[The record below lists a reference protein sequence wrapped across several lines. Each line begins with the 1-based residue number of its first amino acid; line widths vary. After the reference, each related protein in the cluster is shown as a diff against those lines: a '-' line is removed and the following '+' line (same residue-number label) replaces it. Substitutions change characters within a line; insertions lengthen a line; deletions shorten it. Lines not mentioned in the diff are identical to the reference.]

1 MWSVNAPTAY
11 SGVVQWEVGSHSYFY
26 PIMPNKCTIRIMAD
40 LILSKQTMSS
50 LEIAELTGKQ
60 HAHVMRDIRN
70 MIESLKKSNE
80 STSGLVEEDYHR
92 GDRTQYKY
100 LSESTQKKLLNF
112 AFSVGGS
119 QYVITED
126 SYQDAKGEQRTLYSL
141 NKKASILLASGYDVV
156 LRAKII
162 DRWEALETGKAEPI
176 ITSVKTEVKQP
187 TISDKMKA
195 ATWAA
200 KFLNLN
206 ESSKLIIA
214 KQILEPYNLPLPD
227 YTPSKGILKSASEL
241 LSERGMKISAQ
252 VFNKKAIEKGYLC
265 NLERNSAHGQ
275 KKRFKSITNK
285 GLSFGENQVNPNN
298 PKSTQPLWYENKFSE
313 LLGILGFQFMGGLSY
328 EN

>member
-1 MWSVNAPTAY
+1 
-11 SGVVQWEVGSHSYFY
+11 
-26 PIMPNKCTIRIMAD
+26 
-40 LILSKQTMSS
+40 MSS
-50 LEIAELTGKQ
+50 LEIAGLTGKQ

-100 LSESTQKKLLNF
+100 PSESTQKELLNF

-176 ITSVKTEVKQP
+176 ITPVKTEVKQP
-187 TISDKMKA
+187 TISDKMKV
-195 ATWAA
+195 ATWLI
-200 KFLNLN
+200 KTLDSNDT
-206 ESSKLIIA
+206 SKLMPA
-214 KQILEPYNLPLPD
+214 KSMAAPLGSPPPD
-227 YTPSKGILKSASEL
+227 YTPSHGILKSATEL
-241 LSERGMKISAQ
+241 PKEAGLSISAQ
-252 VFNKKAIEKGYLC
+252 AFNQRAVQKGILC
-265 NLERNSAHGQ
+265 DI
-275 KKRFKSITNK
+275 KRKSSKGRDKHFKSITES
-285 GLSFGENQVNPNN
+285 GIPYGENQVSPNN
-298 PKSTQPLWYENKFSE
+298 PKETQPLWYKEKFNE
-313 LLGILGFQFMGGLSY
+313 LSMSLGFKLV
-328 EN
+328 EVL